1 MVYHP
6 AINQKLCVEPKVEH
20 KNSKKNYMI
29 RLPHLGKGDYP
40 KTQTQNLATFY
51 WMSTALIAK
60 GDKHTMQY
68 KRNCLA

>member
-6 AINQKLCVEPKVEH
+6 AINQKLCVEAKRRTQ
-20 KNSKKNYMI
+20 KLKRKFRI

-40 KTQTQNLATFY
+40 KIQMQNLATSY
-51 WMSTALIAK
+51 WMSTALIAN

-68 KRNCLA
+68 KRTYLN

>member
-1 MVYHP
+1 MCNP
-6 AINQKLCVEPKVEH
+6 KSRAQKL
-20 KNSKKNYMI
+20 KKNYMI

-40 KTQTQNLATFY
+40 KTQTQNLATSY